1 VSPVGGAKSDAPRPR
16 AYVSSS
22 RTTTAPD
29 VEIARIAFKQHGVVT
44 LQQLRDAGLGAG
56 AIDLRVRHGRLHRL
70 HRGVYAVGH
79 ARISQEG
86 RWLAAVLALGEGA
99 VLSHVSAAALWGIRH
114 SSSEYV
120 HVTVP
125 TAAGRQRRRGIV
137 VHRCASLGPADI
149 GERHAIALTS
159 VSRTLLDL
167 AGVLAPTR
175 LERAVERSLALRLF
189 DLRAVEAVLAANP
202 RRPGASALTAIV
214 AEIHHEPSLTRR
226 ELEALMLDLCDAHR
240 IERPEVNVLV
250 DGLEVDFLW
259 RAQRLIVETDG
270 REDHGTPTAF
280 HRDRERDE
288 RLTVL
293 GYRVVRFSYQRVA
306 RHPAAVAA
314 TLRALLG

>member
-1 VSPVGGAKSDAPRPR
+1 MG
-16 AYVSSS
+16 SS
-22 RTTTAPD
+22 RTASGPD
-29 VEIARIAFKQHGVVT
+29 AEIARIAFKQHGVVT
-44 LQQLRDAGLGAG
+44 LQQLRDAGLGPG

-79 ARISQEG
+79 TRISQEG

-114 SSSEYV
+114 SSSAYV

-125 TAAGRQRRRGIV
+125 TAAGRRRRRGIV
-137 VHRCASLGPADI
+137 VHRCASLGPTDVDVRQ
-149 GERHAIALTS
+149 GIAVTS
-159 VSRTLLDL
+159 ASRTLLDL
-167 AGVLAPTR
+167 AGMLTPTR
-175 LERAVERSLALRLF
+175 LERAVEQTLALRLF
-189 DLRAVEAVLAANP
+189 DLRAVEAVLAASP
-202 RRPGASALTAIV
+202 RRPGATALARIV

-226 ELEALMLDLCDAHR
+226 ELEALMLDLCDAHG

-270 REDHGTPTAF
+270 REYHETPVAF

-293 GYRVVRFSYQRVA
+293 GYRVVRFTYRRLVHQ
-306 RHPAAVAA
+306 PAAVAA
-314 TLRALLG
+314 TLRALLGTTS

>member
-1 VSPVGGAKSDAPRPR
+1 MGAAR
-16 AYVSSS
+16 A
-22 RTTTAPD
+22 TTTPD
-29 VEIARIAFKQHGVVT
+29 AAIARLAFKQHGIVT
-44 LQQLRDAGLGAG
+44 YEQLRDAGLGAG
-56 AIDLRVRHGRLHRL
+56 AIDLRVRNGRLHRV
-70 HRGVYAVGH
+70 HRGVFAVGH
-79 ARISQEG
+79 TRISQEG

-114 SSSEYV
+114 SGSAYV

-125 TAAGRQRRRGIV
+125 TPGGRHRRRGII
-137 VHRCASLGPADI
+137 VHRSLTLTPDDI
-149 GERHAIALTS
+149 GEERGIAVTS

-167 AGVLAPTR
+167 AGMLTPTR

-202 RRPGASALTAIV
+202 RRPGARTLTQV
-214 AEIHHEPSLTRR
+214 VDSIHHEPSLTRL
-226 ELEALMLDLCDAHR
+226 ELEALMLDLCDAHA

-250 DGLEVDFLW
+250 DGFEVDFLW
-259 RAQRLIVETDG
+259 RAQRVIAETDG

-280 HRDRERDE
+280 ERDRERDE

-293 GYRVVRFSYQRVA
+293 GYRVLRFSYRRVV

>member
-1 VSPVGGAKSDAPRPR
+1 MG
-16 AYVSSS
+16 SS
-22 RTTTAPD
+22 RTATAPD
-29 VEIARIAFKQHGVVT
+29 AEIARIAVKQHGVVT

-56 AIDLRVRHGRLHRL
+56 AIDLRVRRGRLHRL

-79 ARISQEG
+79 TRISQEG

-114 SSSEYV
+114 SSSAYV

-125 TAAGRQRRRGIV
+125 TAGGRQRRRGIV
-137 VHRCASLGPADI
+137 VHRCTSLGPTGVD
-149 GERHAIALTS
+149 EHRAIALTS

-167 AGVLAPTR
+167 AGMLTPTR

-189 DLRAVEAVLAANP
+189 DLRAVEAVLAASP
-202 RRPGASALTAIV
+202 RRSGATTLAQIV
-214 AEIHHEPSLTRR
+214 AEIHHDPSLTRR
-226 ELEALMLDLCDAHR
+226 ELEALMLDLCDAHG

-259 RAQRLIVETDG
+259 RAQRVIVETDG

-280 HRDRERDE
+280 ERDRERDE

-293 GYRVVRFSYQRVA
+293 GYRVVRFSYRRVVRHQRPSRPRCGHCWAESA
-306 RHPAAVAA
+306 R
-314 TLRALLG
+314 R